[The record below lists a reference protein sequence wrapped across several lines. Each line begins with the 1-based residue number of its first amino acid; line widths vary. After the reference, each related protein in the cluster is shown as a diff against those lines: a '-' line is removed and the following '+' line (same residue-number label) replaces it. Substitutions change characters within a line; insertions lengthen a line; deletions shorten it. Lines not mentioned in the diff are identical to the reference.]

1 MATSITKSEPQR
13 LRLEPGRSYRAHVTV
28 ACAQATALARM
39 LGPLLMARYS
49 LQTVIQPD
57 ATGLEILA
65 IYKGKGVQV
74 VSLPPQVDTFAPA

>member
-1 MATSITKSEPQR
+1 
-13 LRLEPGRSYRAHVTV
+13 
-28 ACAQATALARM
+28 M